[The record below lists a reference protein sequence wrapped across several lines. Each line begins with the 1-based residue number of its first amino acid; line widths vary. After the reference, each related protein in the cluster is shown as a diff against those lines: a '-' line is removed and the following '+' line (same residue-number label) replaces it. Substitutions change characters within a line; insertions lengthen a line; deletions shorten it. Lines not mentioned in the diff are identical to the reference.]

1 MADLAFDCSRPV
13 RFLGLEDRQVLGKVV
28 VRPGS

>member
-1 MADLAFDCSRPV
+1 MADLAFDCSRSV

-28 VRPGS
+28 V